1 MKTFNIAISQLQ
13 PTQRYTY
20 MLRNPKLPK
29 WNPTRELYGTGNGNL
44 ELQERLL
51 DFINDGWILI
61 ELKLQ
66 PLNVSSMTMQS
77 LKNVATCFDN
87 LINEIDIAQ
96 QLINAEQREYKTING
111 NDSFDSEINAVNMS
125 LSIRKQELI
134 EMRSRYCHA
143 AHIKLT
149 N

>member
-1 MKTFNIAISQLQ
+1 MKTSNIAISQLQ

-29 WNPTRELYGTGNGNL
+29 WNPTRELSGTGDGNL

-61 ELKLQ
+61 KLKLE
-66 PLNVSSMTMQS
+66 PLNVSSMTKQS

-96 QLINAEQREYKTING
+96 QLINAEQNEYKTING
-111 NDSFDSEINAVNMS
+111 NDSFDSEINAVSMS
-125 LSIRKQELI
+125 LSVRKQELI
-134 EMRSRYCHA
+134 EMRSRYCHV